1 MSADLDK
8 ATTRN
13 LLDGLRSFVTTF
25 DEQRD
30 AAREQ
35 DALSLTESRE
45 HHPHAILFG
54 DLLPRLQNYSFVTLL
69 TVILKARLA
78 VFCRAVQQDHGLELS
93 LYHMDGTFLD
103 RVHAYLRDVVQAEP
117 PEDLWSWAQEL
128 VLLHTCIVDGA
139 GNPDL
144 MSKFD
149 RRVLQ
154 QIVRRRPGLA
164 IAQDEMLFSRSPHLS
179 QKPQPVLMIDTEF
192 CMEAVTAA
200 QGLFGYLYQHRTP
213 GGS

>member
-13 LLDGLRSFVTTF
+13 FLDGLRSLVTVF
-25 DEQRD
+25 EGQRD

-35 DALSLTESRE
+35 DALALTESRE

-54 DLLPRLQNYSFVTLL
+54 DLLPRLQTYSFVTLL

-78 VFCRAVQQDHGLELS
+78 VFCRAVRQDHGLEQS
-93 LYHMDGTFLD
+93 LDDMDGTFLEK
-103 RVHAYLRDVVQAEP
+103 VHTYLRDVVQAEP
-117 PEDLWSWAQEL
+117 PEDLWHWTEEL
-128 VLLHTCIVDGA
+128 VSLHTCIVEAA

-164 IAQDEMLFSRSPHLS
+164 LEQDDLLFSRAPHLS
-179 QKPQPVLMIDTEF
+179 QRPQPALVIDTEF

-213 GGS
+213 GGP

>member
-1 MSADLDK
+1 MSADLDR

-13 LLDGLRSFVTTF
+13 LLDGLRTFVTTF
-25 DEQRD
+25 EDQRD

-35 DALSLTESRE
+35 DALALTESRE

-54 DLLPRLQNYSFVTLL
+54 DLLPRLQHYSVVTLL
-69 TVILKARLA
+69 TVVLKARLA
-78 VFCRAVQQDHGLELS
+78 VFCNAVRQDHGLEQS
-93 LYHMDGTFLD
+93 LYAMDGTFLEK
-103 RVHAYLRDVVQAEP
+103 VHAYLRDVVQAEP
-117 PEDLWSWAQEL
+117 PEDLWSWTEEL
-128 VLLHTCIVDGA
+128 VFLHACIVEAA
-139 GNPDL
+139 GNPAL

-164 IAQDEMLFSRSPHLS
+164 LEQDDLLFSRSPHLS
-179 QKPQPVLMIDTEF
+179 QGPQPVLVIDSVF
-192 CMEAVTAA
+192 CSEAVTAA

-213 GGS
+213 GGP

>member
-25 DEQRD
+25 EGQRD
-30 AAREQ
+30 AAREE
-35 DALSLTESRE
+35 DARALTESRE
-45 HHPHAILFG
+45 HHPHAVLFG
-54 DLLPRLQNYSFVTLL
+54 DLLPRLQNYSLVILL
-69 TVILKARLA
+69 TVVLKARLA
-78 VFCRAVQQDHGLELS
+78 VFCKAVRQDHGLEQS
-93 LYHMDGTFLD
+93 LDDMDGTFLEK
-103 RVHAYLRDVVQAEP
+103 VHAYLRDVVQAEP
-117 PEDLWSWAQEL
+117 PADLWKWTEEL
-128 VLLHTCIVDGA
+128 VLLHTCIVEAA

-164 IAQDEMLFSRSPHLS
+164 LEQDDLLFSRSPHLS
-179 QKPQPVLMIDTEF
+179 QRPQLVLVIHTEF
-192 CMEAVTAA
+192 CMDAVTAA

-213 GGS
+213 GGP

>member
-1 MSADLDK
+1 MSADLDR

-13 LLDGLRSFVTTF
+13 FLDGLRSFVTTF

-30 AAREQ
+30 VAREQ
-35 DALSLTESRE
+35 DALALTESRE

-54 DLLPRLQNYSFVTLL
+54 DLLPRLQTYSLVTLL
-69 TVILKARLA
+69 TVVLKARLA
-78 VFCRAVQQDHGLELS
+78 VFCKAVHQDHGLDKTLDD
-93 LYHMDGTFLD
+93 MDGTFLE
-103 RVHAYLRDVVQAEP
+103 RVHIYLRDVVQAEP
-117 PEDLWSWAQEL
+117 PVDLWRWAEEL
-128 VLLHTCIVDGA
+128 VLLHACIVDSA

-144 MSKFD
+144 MNKFD

-164 IAQDEMLFSRSPHLS
+164 LEHDDLLFSRSPHLS
-179 QKPQPVLMIDTEF
+179 QRSQPVLVIDTEF

-213 GGS
+213 GGP